1 MTTKFLTEHELDA
14 ADAAELAYQR
24 ATPNSVD
31 DAAIEAAS
39 FLRELIDEVREWRRQ
54 ANAIERCGSS

>member
-14 ADAAELAYQR
+14 ADAAELAYRR
-24 ATPNSVD
+24 ATMNSVD

-39 FLRELIDEVREWRRQ
+39 FLRQLIDEVREWRRQ
-54 ANAIERCGSS
+54 ANARRGVR